1 MKSLLKIYAKY
12 ICTAAVAA
20 VLFLGIQAG
29 LVAGVTLWMEAG
41 GESAGSLAVRKA
53 AEALT
58 VDEQGIPE
66 NGEEIG
72 QMVRQEGA
80 SFALLLDQDGSLLWS
95 FQAPENLKRDYSAG
109 EIGGFSKWYLDGY
122 PVFVWNCGSRLL
134 VLAYPKDSLW
144 KDNITMSMRGMR
156 AYLLLCV
163 LEFVLLAAIALGIIL
178 WTGFRAYRRMRLMVT
193 SVETLSGG
201 GEVHL
206 PERGNFKEEA
216 ASLNRTSRLLAGQ
229 REALKKR
236 DEARAEW
243 IRGVSHDIRTPLAL
257 IMGYGELLEER
268 ESLDPDSRSKA
279 AIIKKQSLRIRR
291 LIEDLNLTTKLEYEM
306 QPLRKTRL
314 SPAALLRQTAVQC
327 VEGWPEREDRI
338 TLDISQEAERFRIMG
353 DEDLLLR
360 AFFNLMDN
368 SFRHGGKDC
377 LVRAG
382 TDGEGNLV
390 LAFSDSGPGIPE
402 EVRRFLNEGTPAAAH
417 VMGLKVVKQIV
428 TAHGGTMKLGTGEE
442 GVTVVLPAGR

>member
-1 MKSLLKIYAKY
+1 
-12 ICTAAVAA
+12 
-20 VLFLGIQAG
+20 
-29 LVAGVTLWMEAG
+29 
-41 GESAGSLAVRKA
+41 
-53 AEALT
+53 
-58 VDEQGIPE
+58 
-66 NGEEIG
+66 
-72 QMVRQEGA
+72 
-80 SFALLLDQDGSLLWS
+80 
-95 FQAPENLKRDYSAG
+95 
-109 EIGGFSKWYLDGY
+109 
-122 PVFVWNCGSRLL
+122 
-134 VLAYPKDSLW
+134 
-144 KDNITMSMRGMR
+144 
-156 AYLLLCV
+156 
-163 LEFVLLAAIALGIIL
+163 
-178 WTGFRAYRRMRLMVT
+178 MVT

-279 AIIKKQSLRIRR
+279 AIIKNQSLRIRR

-338 TLDISQEAERFRIMG
+338 TLDISQEAERFRMMG

-417 VMGLKVVKQIV
+417 VMWLKVVKQIV
-428 TAHGGTMKLGTGEE
+428 TAHGGTMKLGT
-442 GVTVVLPAGR
+442 

>member
-12 ICTAAVAA
+12 ICTATVAA
-20 VLFLGIQAG
+20 ILFLGIQAG
-29 LVAGVTLWMEAG
+29 LVAGVTLWLEAG
-41 GESAGSLAVRKA
+41 GESAGSMAVRKA

-58 VDEQGIPE
+58 VDEQGIPV

-72 QMVRQEGA
+72 QIVREEGA
-80 SFALLLDQDGSLLWS
+80 SFALLLDQDGRLLWS
-95 FQAPENLKRDYSAG
+95 FQAPENLKKDYSAG

-122 PVFVWNCGSRLL
+122 PVFVWNCDHRLL
-134 VLAYPKDSLW
+134 VLAYPKDSPW
-144 KDNITMSMRGMR
+144 KDNITMSMRGME
-156 AYLLLCV
+156 AYLLLCI
-163 LEFVLLAAIALGIIL
+163 LEFAFLAAAALGLIL

-206 PERGNFKEEA
+206 PERGDFKEEA
-216 ASLNRTSRLLAGQ
+216 VSLNRTSRLLASQ

-279 AIIKKQSLRIRR
+279 AIIKNQSLRIRR

-306 QPLRKTRL
+306 QPLRKTCL
-314 SPAALLRQTAVQC
+314 SPAALLRQAAVQC
-327 VEGWPEREDRI
+327 MEGWPEREERI
-338 TLDISQEAERFRIMG
+338 TLDISPEAERFRMMG

-360 AFFNLMDN
+360 AFFNIMEN

-377 LVRAG
+377 LVRASAG
-382 TDGEGNLV
+382 EDGKLV
-390 LAFSDSGPGIPE
+390 LVFLDSGPGISE
-402 EVRRFLNEGTPAAAH
+402 EVRRFINEGIPAAVH

-428 TAHGGTMKLGTGEE
+428 TAHGGTLNLGAKEE
-442 GVTVVLPAGR
+442 GVTMVLPAGK